1 MNANSAKSGGMCAL
15 CSLLAPTP
23 ASRLSRV
30 SRVSGAALALAL
42 SDEGA
47 AWRDNGNGKLTWHV

>member
-15 CSLLAPTP
+15 RSLRSLAPTP

-47 AWRDNGNGKLTWHV
+47 AWRDNGKLTWHV